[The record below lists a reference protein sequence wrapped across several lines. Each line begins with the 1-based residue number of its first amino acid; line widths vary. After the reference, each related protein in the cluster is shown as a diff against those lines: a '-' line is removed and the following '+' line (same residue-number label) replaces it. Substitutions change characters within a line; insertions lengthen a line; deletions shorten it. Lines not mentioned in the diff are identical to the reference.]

1 MSDIHKFIGSWRG
14 NRLDQ
19 TRIVLPRRREGAAN
33 PWLGAI
39 AACSRTGSSNPSPSS
54 GESTN
59 FRFLSRRRPLFD
71 CMISLFTPMPLRS
84 ARAAPSAM
92 ATVIVPGPAVSGKN
106 AMLTGYALFVASGA
120 VGCSDRFRVNRRCH
134 KLPVSTS
141 RTIPLHCQTLKGSL
155 SRGRPVVATC
165 QSRPTGRGK
174 LQGYGNRGDPRLC
187 RGR

>member
-1 MSDIHKFIGSWRG
+1 MAPYIRSVAKAGNCSDATAAPTVDRPHLGGSPK
-14 NRLDQ
+14 NVAYL
-19 TRIVLPRRREGAAN
+19 A
-33 PWLGAI
+33 
-39 AACSRTGSSNPSPSS
+39 RTESSNPSPSS

-106 AMLTGYALFVASGA
+106 AMLTGDALFVASGA